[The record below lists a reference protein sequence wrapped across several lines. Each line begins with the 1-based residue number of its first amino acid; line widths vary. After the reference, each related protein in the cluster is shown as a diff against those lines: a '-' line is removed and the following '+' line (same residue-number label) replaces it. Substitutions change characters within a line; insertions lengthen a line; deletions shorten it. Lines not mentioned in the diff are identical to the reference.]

1 MLLMTFFLISSP
13 REGFA
18 AENTAAQETAA
29 AEASEEETGKEDTL
43 TEEKTAEE
51 SEEKETEAK
60 ASESE
65 DGELKEA
72 AEGPAAEDA
81 DGADG
86 EDWDSLGTFR
96 LTAYCPCAICNESWV
111 GQPTSYGTEL
121 TPYRTIAVDRKVIPL
136 GTHVK
141 INLPEVGW
149 TEFIAEDVGGAIK
162 GKRID
167 ICVSNHR
174 ETYEKPYNGKAEVR
188 IFDPE

>member
-29 AEASEEETGKEDTL
+29 AEASEEG
-43 TEEKTAEE
+43 
-51 SEEKETEAK
+51 
-60 ASESE
+60 

-72 AEGPAAEDA
+72 AEGPAAEAAEDA